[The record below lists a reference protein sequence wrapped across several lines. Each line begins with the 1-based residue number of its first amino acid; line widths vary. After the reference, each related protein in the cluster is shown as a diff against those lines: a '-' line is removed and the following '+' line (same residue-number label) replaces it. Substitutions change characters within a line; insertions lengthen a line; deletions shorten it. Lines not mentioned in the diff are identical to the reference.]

1 MNNLSLSQQYL
12 LFTMNRQGKNSSLN
26 YYVGMCLV
34 MAGLLDLQK
43 ANVLELNNKEVI
55 LLSNELP
62 EDLQYLDCLLE
73 KITGLKKKRIEAIAN
88 AYGTTFFEKDIKQLV
103 SQIRDSLIEAE
114 EVSIKKISHSLAYI
128 AKEETVAKLVF
139 RLENMNPL
147 DRDGLT
153 LAILLKKSS
162 ILKKYIEKEKR
173 KILEAK
179 IREAKNEPVSK
190 QTNTM
195 ISQLDWLVG
204 TMATI
209 TIV

>member
-12 LFTMNRQGKNSSLN
+12 LFTMNRQGKISSLN

-103 SQIRDSLIEAE
+103 SQIRDSLIE
-114 EVSIKKISHSLAYI
+114 S
-128 AKEETVAKLVF
+128 EETVAKLVF

-162 ILKKYIEKEKR
+162 ILKKYIEKENR

-204 TMATI
+204 AMATI

>member
-12 LFTMNRQGKNSSLN
+12 LFTMNRQGKISSLN

-114 EVSIKKISHSLAYI
+114 EVSIKKIRMHL
-128 AKEETVAKLVF
+128 
-139 RLENMNPL
+139 P
-147 DRDGLT
+147 
-153 LAILLKKSS
+153 ILLKKSS
-162 ILKKYIEKEKR
+162 ILKKYIEKENR

-204 TMATI
+204 AMATI

>member
-1 MNNLSLSQQYL
+1 M
-12 LFTMNRQGKNSSLN
+12 
-26 YYVGMCLV
+26 
-34 MAGLLDLQK
+34 
-43 ANVLELNNKEVI
+43 
-55 LLSNELP
+55 
-62 EDLQYLDCLLE
+62 
-73 KITGLKKKRIEAIAN
+73 
-88 AYGTTFFEKDIKQLV
+88 
-103 SQIRDSLIEAE
+103 
-114 EVSIKKISHSLAYI
+114 
-128 AKEETVAKLVF
+128 VF
-139 RLENMNPL
+139 RLKNMNPL
-147 DRDGLT
+147 DHDGLT

>member
-1 MNNLSLSQQYL
+1 MVCASLW
-12 LFTMNRQGKNSSLN
+12 
-26 YYVGMCLV
+26 
-34 MAGLLDLQK
+34 QK

-114 EVSIKKISHSLAYI
+114 EVSIKKDSHALAYI

-162 ILKKYIEKEKR
+162 ILKKYIEKENR

-204 TMATI
+204 AMATI

>member
-1 MNNLSLSQQYL
+1 MKKQQENKIIEKIISKKGGFFHEQLYFSQTNKGANKMNNLSLSQQYL
-12 LFTMNRQGKNSSLN
+12 LFTMNRQGKISSLN

-114 EVSIKKISHSLAYI
+114 EVSIKKGFAFTCLY
-128 AKEETVAKLVF
+128 
-139 RLENMNPL
+139 R
-147 DRDGLT
+147 
-153 LAILLKKSS
+153 
-162 ILKKYIEKEKR
+162 
-173 KILEAK
+173 
-179 IREAKNEPVSK
+179 
-190 QTNTM
+190 
-195 ISQLDWLVG
+195 
-204 TMATI
+204 
-209 TIV
+209 

>member
-12 LFTMNRQGKNSSLN
+12 LFTMNRQGKISSLN

-114 EVSIKKISHSLAYI
+114 EVSIKKDSHALAYI

-153 LAILLKKSS
+153 LAIFLKNRAS
-162 ILKKYIEKEKR
+162 
-173 KILEAK
+173 
-179 IREAKNEPVSK
+179 
-190 QTNTM
+190 
-195 ISQLDWLVG
+195 
-204 TMATI
+204 
-209 TIV
+209 

>member
-12 LFTMNRQGKNSSLN
+12 LFTMNRQGKISSLN

-88 AYGTTFFEKDIKQLV
+88 AYGTTFFEKDIKPV
-103 SQIRDSLIEAE
+103 SYT
-114 EVSIKKISHSLAYI
+114 H
-128 AKEETVAKLVF
+128 
-139 RLENMNPL
+139 
-147 DRDGLT
+147 LT
-153 LAILLKKSS
+153 LPTKLA
-162 ILKKYIEKEKR
+162 
-173 KILEAK
+173 
-179 IREAKNEPVSK
+179 V
-190 QTNTM
+190 
-195 ISQLDWLVG
+195 
-204 TMATI
+204 
-209 TIV
+209 

>member
-1 MNNLSLSQQYL
+1 M
-12 LFTMNRQGKNSSLN
+12 
-26 YYVGMCLV
+26 
-34 MAGLLDLQK
+34 
-43 ANVLELNNKEVI
+43 
-55 LLSNELP
+55 
-62 EDLQYLDCLLE
+62 E

-114 EVSIKKISHSLAYI
+114 EVSIKKDSHALAYI

-139 RLENMNPL
+139 RLKNMNPL
-147 DRDGLT
+147 DHDGLT

-162 ILKKYIEKEKR
+162 ILKKYIEKENR

-204 TMATI
+204 AMATI